1 MENLNQLLMEA
12 KEKLREYK
20 KTQERFRET
29 ETKLRQEKT
38 RLNNLKTKLDEEEL
52 DAKKLESFSIT
63 GLFYTILGSK
73 ESQFDK
79 EKQEALAA
87 KLKYDEALN
96 SVKLLEKD
104 LAVLRDYLEKHKDTE
119 KEYENLLER
128 KRVMILDSNDN
139 DKAKLIELYERK
151 GDLKADIKELTEAYI
166 AGEKANTSL
175 RLAAEKLQSASN
187 WGTWDMLGGGT
198 ISTWVKHSKID
209 DADGYAKDAQH
220 LLRTFEMELKD
231 VNASTNLEINIGS
244 FATFADYFFDGLI
257 ADWIVQ
263 SKIRDS
269 LNNVDNVYRQVSK
282 ILTQLEKEKNRLEVV
297 LQSVEEEIKSLI
309 EQA

>member
-1 MENLNQLLMEA
+1 MENLNQLLMES

-29 ETKLRQEKT
+29 ETKFREEKT

-52 DAKKLESFSIT
+52 DVKKLESFSIT

-87 KLKYDEALN
+87 KLKYDEAQN
-96 SVKLLEKD
+96 SVTRLEND

-119 KEYENLLER
+119 KEYEDLLER
-128 KRVMILDSNDN
+128 KRVMILESNDN

-166 AGEKANTSL
+166 TGEKANTSL

-269 LNNVDNVYRQVSK
+269 LNNVDNVYHQVLK